1 MRKLESHRP
10 RCRGSSKDKTSDA
23 RRIRPAQDKA
33 TTNHPILPALNPS
46 SKVAACLVARTR
58 MAGPE
63 VRIYTRRVALRRSG
77 ATVCRPVGRL
87 SKQNQEQS
95 LENLL
100 RVRPSPFSQNGH
112 KITLFF
118 SAPSVAVGG
127 ERAATSVRRLLNPA
141 RSLENGRSAC
151 WVAFQARSR
160 HKLFRSRNFVRFLVR
175 RVSTVSFLSR
185 KSCSSWQV
193 ACEDAIEET
202 QHGHWDG
209 SNITQS

>member
-1 MRKLESHRP
+1 MVSQTGNPSDERPSPKGGKGAGDPVPGVANKWKPRLELQCEKLESHRP

-46 SKVAACLVARTR
+46 SKVAACLVAPTR
-58 MAGPE
+58 MARPE

-87 SKQNQEQS
+87 SKQKSGAVTGKLASRQAQPIQPERAQD
-95 LENLL
+95 
-100 RVRPSPFSQNGH
+100 H
-112 KITLFF
+112 TIF

-141 RSLENGRSAC
+141 RSLENSPSAYS
-151 WVAFQARSR
+151 VAFSRSQSSQA
-160 HKLFRSRNFVRFLVR
+160 
-175 RVSTVSFLSR
+175 VSF
-185 KSCSSWQV
+185 
-193 ACEDAIEET
+193 A
-202 QHGHWDG
+202 
-209 SNITQS
+209 